1 MKIDGPK
8 IATLTGLAVGDSLGM
23 PFEMLHSLSDKLLS
37 WNGWFKDAE
46 NNPLT
51 AGLKAG
57 QWTDDTKMAR
67 ALAESLVEADTYSPA
82 DAAKRYLAWYKSND
96 LRGIGTT
103 TAKAMSRLHA
113 GMPWTQ
119 SGVAGSEGNGT
130 AMRAAPLG
138 VAFWRNIQ
146 AAAEMAR
153 IDASITHKSEM
164 AEQGAVAVAVG
175 VALIIEGRVSKQDLI
190 LKVLEWVPKGQMHSR
205 LLTAHRK
212 SGIALRRPAT
222 SASTRSAHRI
232 FIDTL
237 VELGT
242 GAHVIQTV
250 PAAFCA
256 FVGSEDFQDAVELA
270 VRAGGDT
277 DTTAAITGALAGT
290 YYGIEQVARYIDH
303 VEDAEELRLLEC
315 GLLGVAKPVRRPA

>member
-1 MKIDGPK
+1 MNIKDGPQ
-8 IATLTGLAVGDSLGM
+8 IATLTGLAVGDALGM

-37 WNGWFKDAE
+37 WNGWFEEAG

-67 ALAESLVEADTYSPA
+67 ALAESLVEHETYSPA

-103 TAKAMSRLHA
+103 TAKAMSRLDA

-153 IDASITHKSEM
+153 IDAAITHKSEM
-164 AEQGAVAVAVG
+164 AEQGAVAVAIG
-175 VALIIEGRVSKQDLI
+175 VALLIEHRIAKQDLI
-190 LKVLEWVPKGQMHSR
+190 LKVLEWIPKGVMHSR

-212 SGIALRRPAT
+212 APLGLNRKD
-222 SASTRSAHRI
+222 RS
-232 FIDTL
+232 FIEVL

-256 FVGSEDFQDAVELA
+256 FVGSTSFADAVELA

-290 YYGIEQVARYIDH
+290 YYGIEQVARYIDK
-303 VEDAEELRLLEC
+303 VEAAEELRLLEC
-315 GLLGVAKPVRRPA
+315 GLLGVAKPIRRPT